1 MVKADTLGARILIV
15 YVAMKIR
22 AIGAGAV
29 LCSLGALAQAPTFEV
44 ASVKH
49 LAADSGQPG
58 SNLIRG
64 GPGTE
69 DPGRIFF
76 ASATLKRLLMAAYG
90 AEVDQIAGPGWLD
103 SERYAV
109 DAKLP
114 PGTSRPERL
123 RQMLQALIMER
134 FHAALHHE
142 TRVTTGY
149 ELTVSR
155 RGAKLTPADPNAPPQ
170 PPPGR
175 YTTVRTET
183 GTTRLTFH
191 AFSIANLAAVLGMPL
206 GGLAGN
212 RVASAPVAD
221 HTGLTG
227 KYDFTLEFAGY
238 MGPGGAFP
246 SSGPDSPAATGPN
259 LFDAIEDAV
268 RIETGGEE
276 SSPRRHR
283 G

>member
-1 MVKADTLGARILIV
+1 MKSRMTGFCAVLGT
-15 YVAMKIR
+15 
-22 AIGAGAV
+22 V
-29 LCSLGALAQAPTFEV
+29 LCSHSPAQGPTFEV

-58 SNLIRG
+58 SNLMRG
-64 GPGTE
+64 GPGTQ
-69 DPGRIFF
+69 DPGRILF
-76 ASATLKRLLMAAYG
+76 ACATLKRLLMAAYG
-90 AEVDQIAGPGWLD
+90 VEVDQIAGPGWLD

-114 PGTSRPERL
+114 PGKSREQL

-134 FHAALHHE
+134 FQAALHHE

-155 RGAKLTPADPNAPPQ
+155 RGARLTPADPNAPSQ

-175 YTTVRTET
+175 YTAVRTEA

-212 RVASAPVAD
+212 RVASVPVAD

-246 SSGPDSPAATGPN
+246 PSDPDSPPPAGPN
-259 LFDAIEDAV
+259 LFDAVETQLGLRLAEKKVPHDVVVVDAIDKTPV
-268 RIETGGEE
+268 GN
-276 SSPRRHR
+276 
-283 G
+283 